1 MFSQAVPEDRFFGHR
16 DLLGLLQKRVQ
27 ALADGYRQNLALL
40 GPPLVGKTSII
51 CRALAAVP
59 SHAVL
64 PLYIEVRR
72 ESFPEFA
79 QRFLAAGIAQ
89 ALGTAPSQPSHDTLE
104 LLLRDAAGRLPHT
117 TEEAQRLRTWVEK
130 GRHTEAFGGL
140 FDWLQTMSQE
150 TGRPVLVVLDEFHG
164 LVEFEIRHA
173 LAELGKRMMVEKRVM
188 YLMASS
194 QPAVARQM
202 LQEQLHLLFGH
213 FEIIDV
219 APFDPATSQAFLRER
234 LAGLAV
240 PASIAAFLASW
251 TGGQPFYLDY
261 FCRSLAQTARAEG
274 LSAITPETLYT
285 VALQLLGDSHG
296 AFHRR
301 WQEPLETLGG
311 TQHTTALA
319 TLVALA
325 HSRLTVRELSHRCQ
339 RSPQETNRIA
349 NRLADLHLVTR
360 RGNCLAIDD
369 PLFRFWLLAVHE
381 PLRWSPAPNCGVL
394 ARRFVLDVEAAF
406 LRHQREQERPPV
418 DRLIELFHCFQDDRV
433 QIDQK
438 LRQLPRF
445 IDVHQNGTHV
455 PGAHIYARTRQH
467 QWVCCVTTDRPA
479 TEGDIAAFHQVCQ
492 ALAPKPQRK
501 IFVALEGLDP
511 NATLLAK
518 EARMWTWDRQTVNA
532 LLGLYGKQPIAP

>member
-1 MFSQAVPEDRFFGHR
+1 MFNQPVPEDRFFGR
-16 DLLGLLQKRVQ
+16 SDLLGLLQKRVH

-40 GPPLVGKTSII
+40 GPPLVGKTSVI
-51 CRALAAVP
+51 CRALDAAP
-59 SHAVL
+59 AHAIL
-64 PLYIEVRR
+64 PLYIEVRP

-104 LLLRDAAGRLPHT
+104 LLLRDAAERLPQT
-117 TEEAQRLRTWVEK
+117 TQQAQRLRTWVDK
-130 GRHTEAFGGL
+130 GRQTEAFGGL

-150 TGRPVLVVLDEFHG
+150 TGRPVLVVLDEFQG
-164 LVEFEIRHA
+164 LVDFEIRHA

-194 QPAVARQM
+194 QPAVARTM

-219 APFDPATSQAFLRER
+219 APFDAAESQAFLRRQLE
-234 LAGLAV
+234 GLEL

-251 TGGQPFYLDY
+251 TGGAPFHLDY
-261 FCRSLAQTARAEG
+261 FCRSLAQIARAG
-274 LSAITPETLYT
+274 GGAAITPETLYT
-285 VALQLLGDSHG
+285 AALQLLGDGHG
-296 AFHRR
+296 VFHRR
-301 WQEPLETLGG
+301 WQEQLETLEG
-311 TQHTTALA
+311 TQRTTALA
-319 TLVALA
+319 ALVALT
-325 HSRLTVRELSHRCQ
+325 HSRLTVRELSRRCQ
-339 RSPQETNRIA
+339 RSPQETHRIA
-349 NRLADLHLVTR
+349 NRLVELHLVTR
-360 RGNCLAIDD
+360 RGDCLAIDD
-369 PLFRFWLLAVHE
+369 PLFRFWLTAVHE

-406 LRHQREQERPPV
+406 LRHQREQERAPV
-418 DRLIELFHCFQDDRV
+418 ERLIELFHAFQDDRV
-433 QIDQK
+433 EIDQK

-455 PGAHIYARTRQH
+455 PGMHIYARTRQH
-467 QWVCCVTTDRPA
+467 QWVCCVATGRPA
-479 TEGDIAAFHQVCQ
+479 TEGDITAFQQACQ
-492 ALAPKPQRK
+492 ALEPKPQRK
-501 IFVALEGLDP
+501 IFVALDGLDP

-532 LLGLYGKQPIAP
+532 LLGLYGKQPIVP